1 MKIGQTYTVKTVVD
15 ESNTAAAVASG
26 GVPVFGTPMMIALME
41 SAALQL
47 ASQYLEEGQTTVGTR
62 IEVSHT
68 AATPIGMQVEAT
80 AKLEKI
86 DGKLLTFSM
95 TASDDAELIGEGMQV
110 RAIVNERKFIDRT
123 NSKLRPLCH

>member
-1 MKIGQTYTVKTVVD
+1 MNIGETFTVKTTVND
-15 ESNTAAAVASG
+15 SNTAAAVASG

-47 ASQYLEEGQTTVGTR
+47 AAKHLEEGQTTVGTR

-68 AATPIGMQVEAT
+68 AATPVGMQVEAT

-86 DGKLLTFSM
+86 EGKLLTFSM
-95 TASDDAELIGEGMQV
+95 TASDETGPIGEGMQQ
-110 RAIVNERKFIDRT
+110 RAIVNEQKFIERT
-123 NSKLRPLCH
+123 NEKLNK

>member
-1 MKIGQTYTVKTVVD
+1 MNIGETYTVKTIVTNL
-15 ESNTAAAVASG
+15 NTAAAVASG

-47 ASQYLEEGQTTVGTR
+47 AAQYIEEGQTTVGVR

-68 AATPIGMQVEAT
+68 AATPVGMQVEAT

-86 DGKLLTFSM
+86 EGKILTFSM
-95 TASDDAELIGEGMQV
+95 TAADEAGPIGEGMQQ
-110 RAIVNERKFIDRT
+110 RAIVNEQKFIERA
-123 NSKLRPLCH
+123 NSKLNN

>member
-1 MKIGQTYTVKTVVD
+1 MKIGETFTVKTMVN
-15 ESNTAAAVASG
+15 ESNTAGAVASG

-41 SAALQL
+41 GAALQL
-47 ASQYLEEGQTTVGTR
+47 AAQYLEEGQTTVGTR

-86 DGKLLTFSM
+86 DGKLLSFSM
-95 TASDDAELIGEGMQV
+95 TASDEAGPIGEGMQQ
-110 RAIVNERKFIDRT
+110 RAIVDEKKFIDRT
-123 NSKLRPLCH
+123 NSKLKK

>member
-1 MKIGQTYTVKTVVD
+1 MKIGETHTVKTTVND
-15 ESNTAAAVASG
+15 SNTAAALASG

-41 SAALQL
+41 NAALQL
-47 ASQYLEEGQTTVGTR
+47 AAKYLEEGQTTVGTR

-68 AATPIGMQVEAT
+68 AATPVGMQVEAT

-95 TASDDAELIGEGMQV
+95 TASDEAGPIGEGMQI
-110 RAIVNERKFIDRT
+110 RAIVDEKKFIDRT
-123 NSKLRPLCH
+123 NSKLKK